1 MSKILRV
8 EASEILDSR
17 GNPTIEAICTLL
29 SGEVGIA
36 SVPSGKSTGVNEA
49 LELRD
54 KDNSRYG
61 GLGVLTAIENI
72 NVEINNEISGKEFTQ
87 ASLDETLINLD
98 DTRNKSRLGANAI
111 LAVSIAFAKAKAE
124 EENKNL
130 YEYLG
135 GLIGNTEFKSPTP
148 MFNIV
153 NGGKHSDS
161 GLNIQEFMVIP
172 KEEKTFQEKLDIVSN
187 IINSLR
193 DILISKGYTTNL
205 GDEGGFASKLSSNE
219 EAFMLIEEAIE
230 KSSYSKEEVSLGID
244 VAASNLY
251 KEGKYEITTNGEKK
265 LIGRDEIISWY
276 EGLIAKYPLTSIED
290 GLEEEDYEGFSLM
303 LNKFKSTTQIV
314 GDDLTVTNVE
324 RMQGAKENNSIN
336 AVIIKPNQIGTLT
349 ETLDAIKFAKDNNWK
364 TIISHRSGETMD
376 TFIADL
382 AVGVSSEF
390 IKSGSPTRPERTCKY
405 ERIVEI
411 ENLIKN

>member
-8 EASEILDSR
+8 EAIEILDSR
-17 GNPTIEAICTLL
+17 GNPTIEATCTLE

-54 KDNSRYG
+54 KDNSRYA

-87 ASLDETLINLD
+87 VSLDETLINLD

-135 GLIGNTEFKSPTP
+135 GLVGNTDFKSPTP
-148 MFNIV
+148 MFNII

-172 KEEKTFQEKLDIVSN
+172 KGEKPFQEKLTIVSN

-193 DILISKGYTTNL
+193 ELLTTKGYTTNL

-219 EAFMLIEEAIE
+219 EAFMLIEEAVE
-230 KSSYSKEEVSLGID
+230 KAGYSKEEVSLGID

-251 KEGKYEITTNGEKK
+251 KEGKYEITTDGEKRLLDK
-265 LIGRDEIISWY
+265 EEMISWY
-276 EGLIAKYPLTSIED
+276 EGLIAKYPLISIED
-290 GLEEEDYEGFSLM
+290 GLEEEDFDGFSTM
-303 LNKFKSTTQIV
+303 LSKFKSTTQIV

-324 RMQGAKENNSIN
+324 RMELAKEKNSIN

-349 ETLDAIKFAKDNNWK
+349 ETLNAIKFAKENNWK

-390 IKSGSPTRPERTCKY
+390 IKSGSPTRVERTCKY
-405 ERIVEI
+405 ERITEI
-411 ENLIKN
+411 EDILKN